1 MNRKQ
6 SENIV
11 ISAPMSFNGSAQRIF
26 KITNVDNQ
34 LLIWLLLVPLSLLL
48 TLTAWSFV
56 LIWYLIFGIWL
67 IPYRLIR
74 CSQRKIKRDNLRHK
88 ELLEQIHTQR
98 RIRANFNRVIK

>member
-11 ISAPMSFNGSAQRIF
+11 ISAPMSFTGSVHRIF
-26 KITNVDNQ
+26 KITDIKNQ
-34 LLIWLLLVPLSLLL
+34 LLKWLLLVPLALLL

-74 CSQRKIKRDNLRHK
+74 RSQRKAKRDRLRHQ
-88 ELLEQIHTQR
+88 ELLEVVSKQES
-98 RIRANFNRVIK
+98 AK